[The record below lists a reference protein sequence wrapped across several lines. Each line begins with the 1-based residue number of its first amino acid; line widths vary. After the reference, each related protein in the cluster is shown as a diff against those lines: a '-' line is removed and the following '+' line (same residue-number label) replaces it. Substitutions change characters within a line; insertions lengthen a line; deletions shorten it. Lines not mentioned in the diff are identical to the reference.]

1 MRHLKLAIGCVLIVF
16 LALSLTAATPKTSV
30 EVIYVVGRAEFL
42 SREDSD
48 WKEAKVGRSLF
59 SGDSIKTYKDSS
71 VEISF
76 DGRKENVVS
85 INPNSHVVLKLFEQE
100 KIELIDGEVF
110 ALITQLPYG
119 STFEIRTP
127 TAVCGARGT
136 GWGANAN
143 KSRTIVSGYENDS
156 YAKGVDK
163 NGNIMEDNLTV
174 TQGFWTMVTLFGKP
188 SKLSKISDKDYKKWN
203 KWKDAFMER
212 IFGKRTRRKRLS
224 DDLDKIGDKQERM
237 EDKKVDE
244 RMRKTTEDTSAGSG
258 TSESNGSI
266 TRYE

>member
-1 MRHLKLAIGCVLIVF
+1 MRHLKLAIGCALIAF

-30 EVIYVVGRAEFL
+30 EVIYVSGRVEFL
-42 SREDSD
+42 SQDSSD
-48 WKEAKVGRSLF
+48 WQAARVGKSLF
-59 SGDSIKTYKDSS
+59 SGDSIKTYEDSS

-110 ALITQLPYG
+110 ALITQLPHG
-119 STFEIRTP
+119 SNFEIRTP

-136 GWGANAN
+136 GWGANAD
-143 KSRTIVSGYENDS
+143 KTRTIVSGYENNS

-174 TQGFWTMVTLFGKP
+174 TQGFWTMVKLFGKP

-203 KWKDAFMER
+203 KWKDAFLER
-212 IFGKRTRRKRLS
+212 VFGKRTRRKRLS
-224 DDLDKIGDKQERM
+224 DDLDKIAGQRERM
-237 EDKKVDE
+237 EDKKADE
-244 RMRKTTEDTSAGSG
+244 RMRKTTEKTSAGSG
-258 TSESNGSI
+258 TSDYNNEVSP
-266 TRYE
+266 R